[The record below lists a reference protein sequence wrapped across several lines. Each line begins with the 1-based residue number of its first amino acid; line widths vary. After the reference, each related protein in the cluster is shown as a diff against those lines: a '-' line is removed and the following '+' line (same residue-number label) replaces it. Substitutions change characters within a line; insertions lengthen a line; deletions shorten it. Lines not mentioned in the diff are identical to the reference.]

1 MKLKT
6 KHITVTAVMIA
17 LSIVVIQFIKAPLMI
32 AGQNVAI
39 SGALINLILIID
51 TLYCGLVSGII
62 LSVIIPVF
70 SFILTQSPLISAVP
84 VILPCIMIGNIVF
97 VLFAWFVRNKKIEL
111 NLLPLSLVVGSIAK
125 AGIMTLL
132 IVQWA
137 IPQFGASLAPEN
149 GYNGKSYIF
158 YNTVSSSALLVHSYT
173 IIISINRKSCS
184 KRNKIRIFIRQNNND
199 VSLIADII
207 FYVFITTV
215 SLSKNTHNYIYF
227 KFKTDSPIFY
237 LYIAWKSVIQSHV
250 VFLILLRRLL

>member
-97 VLFAWFVRNKKIEL
+97 VLFAFVRNKKIEL

-137 IPQFGASLAPEN
+137 IPQFGASLAPKMVTMAKVT
-149 GYNGKSYIF
+149 YS
-158 YNTVSSSALLVHSYT
+158 TTQLVAALFGSFLA
-173 IIISINRKSCS
+173 IIIW
-184 KRNKIRIFIRQNNND
+184 
-199 VSLIADII
+199 
-207 FYVFITTV
+207 
-215 SLSKNTHNYIYF
+215 
-227 KFKTDSPIFY
+227 PIVRVAVKG
-237 LYIAWKSVIQSHV
+237 IK
-250 VFLILLRRLL
+250 

>member
-51 TLYCGLVSGII
+51 TLYCGII

-137 IPQFGASLAPEN
+137 IPQFGASLAPKMVTMAKVT
-149 GYNGKSYIF
+149 YS
-158 YNTVSSSALLVHSYT
+158 TTQLVAALFGSFLA
-173 IIISINRKSCS
+173 IIIW
-184 KRNKIRIFIRQNNND
+184 
-199 VSLIADII
+199 
-207 FYVFITTV
+207 
-215 SLSKNTHNYIYF
+215 
-227 KFKTDSPIFY
+227 PIVRVAVKG
-237 LYIAWKSVIQSHV
+237 IK
-250 VFLILLRRLL
+250 

>member
-6 KHITVTAVMIA
+6 KQITVTAVMIA

-51 TLYCGLVSGII
+51 TLYCGLVSGVI

-137 IPQFGASLAPEN
+137 IPQFGASLAPKIVTMAKVT
-149 GYNGKSYIF
+149 YS
-158 YNTVSSSALLVHSYT
+158 TTQLVAALFGSFLA
-173 IIISINRKSCS
+173 IIIW
-184 KRNKIRIFIRQNNND
+184 
-199 VSLIADII
+199 
-207 FYVFITTV
+207 
-215 SLSKNTHNYIYF
+215 
-227 KFKTDSPIFY
+227 PIVRVAVKG
-237 LYIAWKSVIQSHV
+237 IK
-250 VFLILLRRLL
+250 

>member
-84 VILPCIMIGNIVF
+84 VILPCIMIGN

-137 IPQFGASLAPEN
+137 IPQFGASLAPKMVTMAKVT
-149 GYNGKSYIF
+149 YS
-158 YNTVSSSALLVHSYT
+158 TTQLVAALFGSFLA
-173 IIISINRKSCS
+173 IIIW
-184 KRNKIRIFIRQNNND
+184 
-199 VSLIADII
+199 
-207 FYVFITTV
+207 
-215 SLSKNTHNYIYF
+215 
-227 KFKTDSPIFY
+227 PIVRVAVKG
-237 LYIAWKSVIQSHV
+237 IK
-250 VFLILLRRLL
+250 